1 MNIIVKSKDKDFEM
15 EYENLT
21 GKIKRVL
28 VHHEG
33 NFYIISENTALEETL
48 IFSATPTGEV
58 VSYNEVGGGKGL
70 TLDEVL
76 ADFEEYFYGYF

>member
-1 MNIIVKSKDKDFEM
+1 MDIIVKDKDKDFEM
-15 EYENLT
+15 EHENLT

-33 NFYIISENTALEETL
+33 NFYIVSENTALEETL
-48 IFSATPTGEV
+48 IFPATPTGEV

-70 TLDEVL
+70 TVDEVL
-76 ADFEEYFYGYF
+76 ADFEECFYGYF